1 MTGPEDGAAAIPA
14 AQRYPASDTFPTG
27 PGIGEAFP
35 AAVLRSQHGDPVH
48 LPETASGRPAL
59 VVFHRSARWCA
70 FCRTQLLHL
79 QQHLPAFEAAGVAL
93 FAVSYDSVPTLAE
106 FAGEHGITFP
116 LLADEGSHL
125 IRRLGIL
132 NDIVRPDEDVYGI
145 PYPGAYALSASGHV
159 LRKYFYR
166 HYRDRPSPLGILREA
181 FGAEVDLSACAG
193 IEVVQGGLRVSARLA
208 DSVLVPHQH
217 TPLYVQ
223 VTPPVTCDVQV
234 TGEGLE
240 VGEPLLIT
248 APGATGFTVPLLLP
262 SLEQDAVDVAV
273 TVTPR
278 GQSPVRLTLG
288 LAVAGLNRSTPGR

>member
-1 MTGPEDGAAAIPA
+1 MTAPQDGAAAIPA
-14 AQRYPASDTFPTG
+14 PRRYPASDEFPTG
-27 PGIGEAFP
+27 PGIGDAFP
-35 AAVLRSQHGDPVH
+35 AAALRDQHGEPVH
-48 LPETASGRPAL
+48 LPDAAVGQPAL

-106 FAGEHGITFP
+106 FAGEHGITYP
-116 LLADEGSHL
+116 LLSDEGSHL

-132 NDIVRPDEDVYGI
+132 NDLVRPDEDVYGI

-166 HYRDRPSPLGILREA
+166 HYRDRPSPLGVLREA
-181 FGAEVDLSACAG
+181 FAAEVDLSACAG
-193 IEVVQGGLRVSARLA
+193 AEVVRAGLRVTARLA
-208 DSVLVPHQH
+208 DRVLVPHQH

-223 VTPPVTCDVQV
+223 VAPAVACEVQV

-240 VGEPLLIT
+240 VGEPLPMT
-248 APGATGFTVPLLLP
+248 APGGTAFAVPLLLP
-262 SLEQDAVDVAV
+262 SLEQDAIDVAV
-273 TVTPR
+273 TVTPV
-278 GQSPVRLTLG
+278 GQSPVHLALR
-288 LAVAGLNRSTPGR
+288 LAVPGLNRSTPAR

>member
-1 MTGPEDGAAAIPA
+1 MTAPEDGAAAIPA
-14 AQRYPASDTFPTG
+14 ARRYPTAGAFPTG

-35 AAVLRSQHGDPVH
+35 AAALHDQHGEPVH
-48 LPETASGRPAL
+48 LPDAAGGRQAL

-106 FAGEHGITFP
+106 FAGEHGITYP
-116 LLADEGSHL
+116 LLSDEGSHL

-132 NDIVRPDEDVYGI
+132 NDLVRPDEDVYGI

-166 HYRDRPSPLGILREA
+166 HYRDRPSPLGVLREA

-193 IEVVQGGLRVSARLA
+193 AEVVQGGRRVTAQLA
-208 DSVLVPHQH
+208 DRVLVPHQH

-223 VTPPVTCDVQV
+223 VTPAVACEVQV

-240 VGEPLLIT
+240 VGVPLPVP
-248 APGATGFTVPLLLP
+248 APGVTGFTVPLLLP
-262 SLEQDAVDVAV
+262 SLEQDNVEV
-273 TVTPR
+273 TVTVAPV
-278 GQSPVRLTLG
+278 GQSPVHLALR
-288 LAVAGLNRSTPGR
+288 LAVPGLNRSTPAR

>member
-1 MTGPEDGAAAIPA
+1 MTASEGGTAIPA
-14 AQRYPASDTFPTG
+14 ARRYPTSDVFPTG
-27 PGIGEAFP
+27 PAVGKAFP
-35 AAVLRSQHGDPVH
+35 AAALRDQHGEPVH
-48 LPETASGRPAL
+48 LPDTASGRPAL

-79 QQHLPAFEAAGVAL
+79 QQHLPAFAAAGVAL

-106 FAGEHGITFP
+106 FAGEHDITYP
-116 LLADEGSHL
+116 LLSDEGSHL

-132 NDIVRPDEDVYGI
+132 NELVRPDEDVYGI
-145 PYPGAYALSASGHV
+145 PYPGAYALSASGQV

-193 IEVVQGGLRVSARLA
+193 AEVVQGGLRVSVRLA
-208 DSVLVPHQH
+208 DSVLIPHQH
-217 TPLYVQ
+217 TPLYIE
-223 VTPPVTCDVQV
+223 VTPALACEVEV

-240 VGEPLLIT
+240 VGEPVLLA
-248 APGATGFTVPLLLP
+248 APGVTRFTVPLLLP
-262 SLEQDAVDVAV
+262 SLDQDTVDLDV

-278 GQSPVRLTLG
+278 GQSPVRLPLR
-288 LAVAGLNRSTPGR
+288 LAVPGLNRSTPAR

>member
-1 MTGPEDGAAAIPA
+1 MTAPEDGAAAIPA
-14 AQRYPASDTFPTG
+14 ARRYPASDRFPTG
-27 PGIGEAFP
+27 PAVGGPFP
-35 AAVLRSQHGDPVH
+35 AAALHNQHGEPVH
-48 LPETASGRPAL
+48 LPDTASGRPAL

-79 QQHLPAFEAAGVAL
+79 QQHLPAFEAAGIAL

-106 FAGEHGITFP
+106 FAGEHGITYP
-116 LLADEGSHL
+116 LLSDEGSHL

-132 NDIVRPDEDVYGI
+132 NDLVRPDEDVYGI

-166 HYRDRPSPLGILREA
+166 HYRDRPSPLGVLREA

-193 IEVVQGGLRVSARLA
+193 AEVVQGGLRVSARLA

-223 VTPPVTCDVQV
+223 VTPAVACDVQV
-234 TGEGLE
+234 AGEDLE
-240 VGEPLLIT
+240 VGEPLRMT
-248 APGATGFTVPLLLP
+248 TPGVTGFAVPLLLP
-262 SLEQDAVDVAV
+262 SLEHHALDVAV

-278 GQSPVRLTLG
+278 GQSPVH
-288 LAVAGLNRSTPGR
+288 LALHLAIPGLNRSTPAR